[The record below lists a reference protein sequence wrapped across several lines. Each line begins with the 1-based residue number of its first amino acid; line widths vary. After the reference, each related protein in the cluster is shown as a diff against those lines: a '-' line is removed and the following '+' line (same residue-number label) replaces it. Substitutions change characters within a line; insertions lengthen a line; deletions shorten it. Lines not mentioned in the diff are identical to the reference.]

1 MLDVESHVKPGAR
14 IGWSQEHPS
23 TRQAQGKG
31 REVGIEVGGI
41 LGLVILIADI
51 WAIVNIFGSSASIG
65 SKVLWIVI
73 VLVLP
78 VIGLILWWL
87 MGPRSR

>member
-1 MLDVESHVKPGAR
+1 M
-14 IGWSQEHPS
+14 
-23 TRQAQGKG
+23 
-31 REVGIEVGGI
+31 GIEVGGI

-51 WAIVNIFGSSASIG
+51 WAIVNIFGSSASVG

>member
-1 MLDVESHVKPGAR
+1 MR

-23 TRQAQGKG
+23 TRQDHGKG

-51 WAIVNIFGSSASIG
+51 WAIVNIFGSSASVG